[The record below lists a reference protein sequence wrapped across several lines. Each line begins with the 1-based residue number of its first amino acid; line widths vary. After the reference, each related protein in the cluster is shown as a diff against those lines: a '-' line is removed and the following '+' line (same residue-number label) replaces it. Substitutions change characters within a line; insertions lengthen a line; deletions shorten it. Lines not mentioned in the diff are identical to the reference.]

1 MSKCETCKELN
12 EEKEQVTIT
21 EIRISGGYYNW
32 YRDVLYCPTCGRKIT
47 HKQKGRRKNEQGA
60 IQKG

>member
-1 MSKCETCKELN
+1 MSKCETCEELN

-32 YRDVLYCPTCGRKIT
+32 YRYVLYCPTCGKRIT
-47 HKQKGRRKNEQGA
+47 HKQKGKRKNDNRK
-60 IQKG
+60 I